1 LLEKEE
7 HLHDHQ
13 PLMDCVPV
21 RHPISQR
28 RKNMLSE
35 SSKAAFPDPT
45 QVASD
50 VYKLVMDNDRVRVF
64 DVRFKPGQ
72 KAVMHNHPDHVVYVL
87 ADYTL
92 DLKLPDGS
100 SQEVPLKA
108 GQAFWMGAGPHA
120 AQNIGK
126 TEGHALVV
134 EIKEPKM

>member
-1 LLEKEE
+1 MLAEK
-7 HLHDHQ
+7 
-13 PLMDCVPV
+13 
-21 RHPISQR
+21 
-28 RKNMLSE
+28 
-35 SSKAAFPDPT
+35 SKTEWPDPT
-45 QVASD
+45 KVASD
-50 VYKLVMDNDRVRVF
+50 VYKLILENERVRVF

-72 KAVMHNHPDHVVYVL
+72 KAVMHAHPDRLVYVL

-134 EIKEPKM
+134 ELKETKM